1 MENSN
6 GLRKGDLFIKGNFGV
21 HLEKKNLI
29 FVVEKYIAYKR
40 KFPFPSL
47 KASIGK
53 GLYGR

>member
-6 GLRKGDLFIKGNFGV
+6 RLRKGDLFIRGNFGV